1 MRPFN
6 SKARRLIRKRD
17 ELLAEISGLPFG
29 SKQRADKYREVAPI
43 EAELDE
49 YLF

>member
-1 MRPFN
+1 MRPFDEQ
-6 SKARRLIRKRD
+6 ARKLIRRRD
-17 ELLAEISGLPFG
+17 GLLAEKNDLPGG

-43 EAELDE
+43 EAELVE

>member
-1 MRPFN
+1 MRRFDD
-6 SKARRLIRKRD
+6 RVRKLLQQRD
-17 ELLAEISGLPFG
+17 ELLAEKDSLPAG

-43 EAELDE
+43 EAKLDE